1 MKMSGIT
8 DAERYL
14 LEQIRQ
20 GDGPAW
26 EKFVGQYRGRLLRFA
41 QAKAGQRAD
50 AEDLVQESF
59 IGFLSGLGDYRG
71 DASPETYLFTILRRK
86 IINSYRSAH
95 SRNIGLIQDVY
106 RGGGEDGD
114 SDAMSTLPGREATAS
129 WYVRRDENKDQIRKA
144 LTEALTELVDGYKA
158 NLNFRDM
165 MIVELLFYCQL
176 SNMDTG
182 KIVGISER
190 NIAVIKHR
198 CLKQVKEGIAAA
210 AVSFEDSTGFE
221 SLLTEVWEAG
231 RLSCP
236 KRSTIGAMLLG
247 TLEADWQG
255 YVEFHLNRLGCHFC
269 RANLDD
275 LKQQTADDPS
285 RKIHERILEST
296 VGFLHKPR

>member
-1 MKMSGIT
+1 MSGIT

-14 LEQIRQ
+14 LEQIRR

-50 AEDLVQESF
+50 AEDLVQETF
-59 IGFLSGLGDYRG
+59 IGFLTGLGDYRG

-95 SRNIGLIQDVY
+95 AKNIGLIQDVY
-106 RGGGEDGD
+106 RGGEEGD
-114 SDAMSTLPGREATAS
+114 SDAFAALPGREATAS
-129 WYVRRDENKDQIRKA
+129 WYVRRDENKDRIRTV
-144 LTEALTELVDGYKA
+144 LGTALTELVDGYKSG
-158 NLNFRDM
+158 LNFRDLT
-165 MIVELLFYCQL
+165 IVELLFYCQL
-176 SNMDTG
+176 SNMDTS

-198 CLKQVKEGIAAA
+198 CLKQVKEAIAAA
-210 AVSFEDSTGFE
+210 AVSFDDSAGFE
-221 SLLTEVWEAG
+221 NLLTEVWESG

-247 TLEADWQG
+247 TLESDWQG
-255 YVEFHLNRLGCHFC
+255 YVDFHLNRLGCHFC
-269 RANLDD
+269 RANFED
-275 LKQQTADDPS
+275 LKQETADDPS
-285 RKIHERILEST
+285 KMIHARIMEST